1 MQTYATKASDVQTR
15 RWFLIDANGQVLG
28 RMASEAACLL
38 RGKWNP
44 MYVPYLDSGDHVLI
58 VNASKVKL
66 TGKKLE
72 KKTYFH
78 HTGYPGG
85 GRVRL
90 MSQRMKDRPEEVVR
104 DAIWGMLPKGPLGRQ
119 MIRKLR
125 IYADEAGLKKHEAQ
139 KLIPITL
146 GSHGKAIP
154 AAVAAAG
161 HAPVTPRPAPVKK
174 AAGAKP
180 AAAEKAA
187 APKKASA
194 PKAAAAK
201 TGAAK
206 DGASGA
212 KAPAKKAAPKAGRET
227 K

>member
-161 HAPVTPRPAPVKK
+161 HAPVAPRPAAVKK
-174 AAGAKP
+174 AAP
-180 AAAEKAA
+180 AAAGKATA
-187 APKKASA
+187 AKKADAPKSSA
-194 PKAAAAK
+194 PKATAAKAAAAG
-201 TGAAK
+201 T
-206 DGASGA
+206 